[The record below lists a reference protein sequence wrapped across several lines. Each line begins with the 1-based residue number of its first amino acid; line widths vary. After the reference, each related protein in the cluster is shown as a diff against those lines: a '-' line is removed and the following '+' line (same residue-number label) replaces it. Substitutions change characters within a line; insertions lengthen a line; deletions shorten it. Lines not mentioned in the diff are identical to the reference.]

1 MEKLPPIEKIYE
13 AYTAV
18 ADNRVKIAESS
29 TLEQG
34 EATVSSSDNA
44 KEYTIE
50 WNASTY
56 SSNDNSTF
64 WQLYAGYPVIA
75 VLMLQGLLPYNKEAA
90 EYFRGVNWKCLN
102 TRYKNDYAAALKE
115 VIRQKGLDSSERA
128 EELSEITLSVQNV
141 YNRLQMLDIKVAR
154 LRKKPKQA

>member
-75 VLMLQGLLPYNKEAA
+75 VFMLQGLLPYNKEAA
-90 EYFRGVNWKCLN
+90 EYFKGVNWKRLN

-128 EELSEITLSVQNV
+128 EELSKITLSVQNV

-154 LRKKPKQA
+154 LRKKPKQD